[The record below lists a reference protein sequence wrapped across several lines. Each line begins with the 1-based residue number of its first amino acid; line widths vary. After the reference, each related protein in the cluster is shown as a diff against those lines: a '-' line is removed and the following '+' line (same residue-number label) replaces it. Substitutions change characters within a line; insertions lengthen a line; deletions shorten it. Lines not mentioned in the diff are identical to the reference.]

1 MSSPETDGA
10 IPVMD
15 GESTNDAADWA
26 IRFSGVTKRFHKEK
40 VASLD
45 DVSFS
50 VPQNSVFGL
59 LGPNGAGKTTAI
71 LLMMGFIRPTKG
83 LVEVRGHRA
92 RGFGNLRKEVGY
104 IPDGFGVYD
113 QLTAREHIAYFAK
126 LNDISI
132 GREDIEAVLRR
143 VGLGEAIGKRA
154 GTFSLGMKQRLV
166 IGILEVK
173 NPTIII
179 MDEPTRGLDLDGVDY
194 FKRKVAEWRSAGKTL
209 ILSTHQIEQLG
220 ETLTHM
226 GVLNRGKLLWTGSV
240 GGHPSAKEEA
250 DPRLKSF
257 KVYTEVVAH
266 RRGG

>member
-1 MSSPETDGA
+1 MMGTGEAVPVVGGRSATD
-10 IPVMD
+10 VT
-15 GESTNDAADWA
+15 ESA
-26 IRFSGVTKRFHKEK
+26 IRFSNVTKHYHKEK
-40 VASLD
+40 VASLV

-50 VPQNSVFGL
+50 IPQNSVFGL

-71 LLMMGFIRPTKG
+71 LLMMGFIRPTRG
-83 LVEVRGHRA
+83 LVEIQGHRA
-92 RGFGNLRKEVGY
+92 GGSGELRKKVGY

-113 QLTAREHIAYFAK
+113 QLTAREHIAYFAR
-126 LNDISI
+126 LNDVSI
-132 GREDIEAVLRR
+132 GKEDIEAVLRR
-143 VGLGEAIGKRA
+143 VGLGDAINKRA

-173 NPTIII
+173 NPSIII

-226 GVLNRGKLLWTGSV
+226 AVLNRGRLLWTGSV
-240 GGHPSAKEEA
+240 NEHISAKEET
-250 DPRLKSF
+250 DPRMKSF
-257 KVYTEVVAH
+257 KVYTEIVAH
-266 RRGG
+266 RGGG